1 VAVTTQQAAAT
12 ADATGEAVFV
22 FPDVPVGE
30 LWVGTT
36 SIPAAGPQ
44 AQSMVTAGGQLVG
57 SMQGNGS
64 YGPWIADHSKRLA
77 ISSVNLTPHVQY
89 VAVWH
94 ADNRG
99 QEYSTY
105 PATITSSVVGSVT
118 IGSPLDVIVQNFPAT
133 QPVSGIVDTIPVKP
147 AGPPSGRLVM
157 TGAPVA
163 FPTAPP
169 SVQGVVLSAL
179 RTNTAPILFGAFALD
194 AGNITPLL
202 PLSNASPLFAT
213 GTAADVLTYI
223 II

>member
-1 VAVTTQQAAAT
+1 MAIVTQQAAAT
-12 ADATGEAVFV
+12 ADASGDAVFM

-30 LWVGTT
+30 LWIGTT
-36 SIPAAGPQ
+36 SIPTAGPQ
-44 AQSMVTAGGQLVG
+44 VASIVTTGGQLVG

-64 YGPWIADHSKRLA
+64 FGPWLSDHTRRLA
-77 ISSVNLTPHVQY
+77 ISSANLTPHVQY

-94 ADNRG
+94 ADDRG
-99 QEYSTY
+99 KEFSTY
-105 PATITSSVVGSVT
+105 PATITSAVVGNVT
-118 IGSPLDVIVQNFPAT
+118 VPSPLDVIVQNFPAT

-147 AGPPSGRLVM
+147 AAPPSGRLVM

-163 FPTAPP
+163 FPTSPS

-202 PLSNASPLFAT
+202 PLSNASPLFVT
-213 GTAADVLTYI
+213 GTAPDVLTYLI
-223 II
+223 I